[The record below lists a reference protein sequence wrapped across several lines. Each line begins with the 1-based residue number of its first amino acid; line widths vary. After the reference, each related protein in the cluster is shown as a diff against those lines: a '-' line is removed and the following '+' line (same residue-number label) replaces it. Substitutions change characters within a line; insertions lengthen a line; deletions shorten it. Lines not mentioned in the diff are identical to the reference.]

1 MSGISG
7 NTTGGTGMSAPE
19 RPPWRSRLLRANARN
34 PNALV
39 YVALGLIAVLFPPL
53 VSIAVPD
60 QSNALISQAADAGV
74 YILLALGLNVVIGF
88 AGLLD
93 LGYAAFFAIGA
104 YTYAVLASSQLA
116 QSPLQHAVHLPFWL
130 LLFVGVV
137 IAAGAGALLGAPTL
151 RLRGDYLAIVT
162 LGFGEIVPRLFR
174 NGGQWTGGV
183 NAISAIDPPSLP
195 FWFDG
200 PWNGGVEFQVLTD
213 FKFTAASAVPF
224 YVLMVIL
231 LVIAVVLVRNLQN
244 SRLGRA
250 WMAIREDEGAAAAMG
265 INTRNV
271 KLLAF
276 SMGAA
281 TSGFAGCYYGA
292 KLGLVSPEN
301 FSFIVSVTIL
311 MMVTLG
317 GMGNIPGVIVGAV
330 VIYFIEFKIL
340 TDLPGWVT
348 AVTDNIGLGSAHD
361 RINTVASQLNF
372 LVLGLILVLTMLL
385 RPQGLVPSRVR
396 QQELTEHEVAGP
408 EAAPAIGGGGGS

>member
-1 MSGISG
+1 MSVNGKG
-7 NTTGGTGMSAPE
+7 AA
-19 RPPWRSRLLRANARN
+19 RLSRLGTLARENARN

-39 YVALGLIAVLFPPL
+39 FVAMGIVAVLFPAFASF
-53 VSIAVPD
+53 VVPD
-60 QSNALISQAADAGV
+60 QSNVLISQAADAGV

-104 YTYAVLASSQLA
+104 YTYAMLASGQLA
-116 QSPLQHAVHLPFWL
+116 QTPYGHAVHLPFWL

-183 NAISAIDPPSLP
+183 NAISAIDAPTFP

-200 PWNGGVEFQVLTD
+200 PWNNGADFQVLTN
-213 FKFTAASAVPF
+213 FKFTSGSAVPW
-224 YVLMVIL
+224 YVLMVVL
-231 LVIAVVLVRNLQN
+231 LVFAIILVRNLQN

-330 VIYFIEFKIL
+330 LIYFVEFKFL

-348 AVTDNIGLGSAHD
+348 AVTDNVGLGAAHNQ
-361 RINTVASQLNF
+361 INTFASQLNF

-396 QQELTEHEVAGP
+396 QQELTEHD
-408 EAAPAIGGGGGS
+408 PAVPVVGGGGGS